1 MKARC
6 SKILFF
12 YPQPVYDWTDKQ
24 YQTGVNAVSLYQSE
38 TMVRMDYLQ
47 ETVTSIGD
55 RQLVIQRATDLP
67 AADYPAGYPMCMD

>member
-1 MKARC
+1 M
-6 SKILFF
+6 
-12 YPQPVYDWTDKQ
+12 
-24 YQTGVNAVSLYQSE
+24 NAVSLYQSE

-67 AADYPAGYPMCMD
+67 AADYPAGYPMCMDWQTYLPGPHSINVA